1 MWETFHKEGFAPFVD
16 DYLRRWIHQCVLPL
30 SHLHCHYTF
39 LQLISTCSCRDQRVT
54 LEATS
59 QPVRIVGITPDHG
72 LLRTIPIN
80 VDRMGNEVFG
90 GGAALSGKPEYI
102 DLQPDGNRFDLMKGM
117 LYAR

>member
-1 MWETFHKEGFAPFVD
+1 MRTCADGSTRKLPFYAL
-16 DYLRRWIHQCVLPL
+16 YLQGDARGANRR
-30 SHLHCHYTF
+30 T
-39 LQLISTCSCRDQRVT
+39 LIVRRDQRVT
-54 LEATS
+54 LETSS

-72 LLRTIPIN
+72 LLRTVPIN

-90 GGAALSGKPEYI
+90 GGASMAGQPQYI